1 MWSPFHRK
9 EHATDVVPSGEANPF
24 LSLRRRMDD
33 LFDDFAVGTAWP
45 FADGR
50 GDVMPRVDVSETDKE
65 VTVEAELPGVEEKD
79 LDVSLA
85 DDVLTIKGEK
95 KQEREEKKDTYRL
108 TERSYGH
115 FHRAMRL
122 PFEPDPKKIKAAFKA
137 GVLTVTVPKPPEVK
151 AKAKKIAIGNGK

>member
-9 EHATDVVPSGEANPF
+9 GHTTDIVPTGEPNPF
-24 LSLRRRMDD
+24 QALRRRMED
-33 LFDDFAVGTAWP
+33 LFDDFAEGAGWP

-50 GDVMPRVDVSETDKE
+50 GDVAPRIDVSETDKE
-65 VTVEAELPGVEEKD
+65 VTVAAELPGVDEKD
-79 LDVSLA
+79 LDLSLV

-95 KQEREEKKDTYRL
+95 KQEREEKQESYRL
-108 TERSYGH
+108 IERSYGR

-151 AKAKKIAIGNGK
+151 TKAKKIAIGNGK